1 MVIRAGGKKTPG
13 NPAAVEK
20 ALQKAGLGH
29 LKADIID
36 RSVRLTGTVET
47 WEQKVRAGYAAA
59 GKGYRGV
66 LNDIVASEAPEAP
79 MAEPELE
86 DDALEGRSYDVV
98 IVGAGVIGCAIAR
111 ELSRYDLS
119 IAVIEKEE
127 DAAMQASGRNDGM
140 IHPGFAA
147 KPGTRKA
154 FYNVRGNRMYGRWA
168 EELNF
173 ELKRPGSLLLY
184 RTAFHRLLVPVFKMR
199 CRRNGVD
206 GEYRSL
212 SAAEVRRMERW
223 VTDKQKGAFFMP
235 SAGIV
240 SPYRVTLAL
249 AENAAQN
256 GCEFHFRTVLRDIRM
271 EEGRIKELVTNRG
284 IFGCGLLVNAAGVW
298 SDKVAEMAGDRF
310 FSIHGRK
317 GTDAILDAVC
327 GVFQTRISGMP
338 RIFSGRSSHSKGGG
352 VVPCVEGNLLIGPT
366 AQEVPG
372 REDFSTDAAVF
383 QSLLGQ
389 LDLNKALS
397 SRYIINYYS
406 GVRAATWEEDFIVG
420 PSDKVAN
427 LVHAAGIQ
435 SPGLASAP
443 AIAEDIAGWA
453 VNMLEAQGRYVSDN
467 PGFNPVRTP
476 IPSLRDMDAA
486 ERDALI
492 HQDPSYGEIL
502 CRCEEVSRG
511 EIRDALRR
519 NPPAT
524 TVDGVKRRVRAG
536 AGRCHGGFCLPRIIG
551 VMAEEMGLDLLEI
564 SKKGPGSEIAV
575 AETKT
580 GAAP

>member
-1 MVIRAGGKKTPG
+1 
-13 NPAAVEK
+13 
-20 ALQKAGLGH
+20 
-29 LKADIID
+29 
-36 RSVRLTGTVET
+36 
-47 WEQKVRAGYAAA
+47 
-59 GKGYRGV
+59 
-66 LNDIVASEAPEAP
+66 
-79 MAEPELE
+79 
-86 DDALEGRSYDVV
+86 
-98 IVGAGVIGCAIAR
+98 
-111 ELSRYDLS
+111 
-119 IAVIEKEE
+119 
-127 DAAMQASGRNDGM
+127 
-140 IHPGFAA
+140 
-147 KPGTRKA
+147 
-154 FYNVRGNRMYGRWA
+154 
-168 EELNF
+168 
-173 ELKRPGSLLLY
+173 
-184 RTAFHRLLVPVFKMR
+184 MR

-256 GCEFHFRTVLRDIRM
+256 GCEFHFGRSCGIFAWKRGESRNWLRTEASSAADFWSM
-271 EEGRIKELVTNRG
+271 PQGFGRIKSPKWPETV
-284 IFGCGLLVNAAGVW
+284 
-298 SDKVAEMAGDRF
+298 F
-310 FSIHGRK
+310 FPF
-317 GTDAILDAVC
+317 TDAKAPTRFWMPFAAFFRLGSPVC
-327 GVFQTRISGMP
+327 PGFFPGVPATARAEAWC
-338 RIFSGRSSHSKGGG
+338 
-352 VVPCVEGNLLIGPT
+352 PCVEGNLLIGPT

-420 PSDKVAN
+420 PSDKVEN

-467 PGFNPVRTP
+467 PGFNLVRTP